1 MEEGFDNDDFDM
13 LDMALADVRDLP
25 LFRCAVARESNPINP
40 PYLSQNQNLCR
51 ILTSLVKLSMLPVV
65 LCVRLRTN
73 VEGIPHAH
81 PHIYQLPCR
90 MHPLP
95 QRVLLPEISLRFP
108 IVKSTLS
115 LSLLFFKKDL
125 LKKDDIRFCILSP
138 TMQWLR
144 AYPTRSAGSL

>member
-115 LSLLFFKKDL
+115 LFTLF
-125 LKKDDIRFCILSP
+125 
-138 TMQWLR
+138 
-144 AYPTRSAGSL
+144 